1 MRAASET
8 DWAGVLE
15 SSGMGGANGVVLNDR
30 LMTEASLGV
39 ISQLSSLGSLSTL
52 GSISTILAAQQQE
65 TPTVKV
71 EHSYSLSSER
81 SEADSSLSGEAI
93 FSLQVLLFLPPSDSV
108 SPGSL
113 LPFIVIVDGVCRLPV
128 DILYCLNVLYRLSE
142 SNNVL

>member
-1 MRAASET
+1 
-8 DWAGVLE
+8 
-15 SSGMGGANGVVLNDR
+15 MGGANGVVLNDR

-71 EHSYSLSSER
+71 EHSYSLASER

-93 FSLQVLLFLPPSDSV
+93 SSHKVMLFFSPNNLVRSEFFF
-108 SPGSL
+108 
-113 LPFIVIVDGVCRLPV
+113 FIAIYGDGVRRL
-128 DILYCLNVLYRLSE
+128 LMEGLYRSNE
-142 SNNVL
+142 SNKVFFPSFFFVYSSLCDSYEA

>member
-71 EHSYSLSSER
+71 EHSYSLASER

-93 FSLQVLLFLPPSDSV
+93 SSLMVVLFFSLNNLVRSEF
-108 SPGSL
+108 
-113 LPFIVIVDGVCRLPV
+113 FFFYC
-128 DILYCLNVLYRLSE
+128 DIW
-142 SNNVL
+142 